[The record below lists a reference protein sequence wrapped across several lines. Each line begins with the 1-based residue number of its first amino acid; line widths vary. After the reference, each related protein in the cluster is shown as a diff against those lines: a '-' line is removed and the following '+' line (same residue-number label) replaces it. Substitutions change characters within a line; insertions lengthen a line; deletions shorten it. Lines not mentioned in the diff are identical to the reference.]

1 MPTKREREYY
11 AMGFR
16 DGEASHRM
24 RARGRPVSSMEGFD
38 IIPSAVRPSDA
49 IAFGLG
55 MESEYAF
62 RETQRKP
69 RRRRTRR
76 SKPRTLSKWQK
87 FVKTNSKKKEFRFRS
102 GKVNLKKLGVAYRKK
117 HGKRK
122 R

>member
-24 RARGRPVSSMEGFD
+24 RARGRPISSMEGFD
-38 IIPSAVRPSDA
+38 VIPSM
-49 IAFGLG
+49 IGLG

-76 SKPRTLSKWQK
+76 SVGSSRPRALSKWQK

>member
-11 AMGFR
+11 RMGFH
-16 DGEASHRM
+16 DGM
-24 RARGRPVSSMEGFD
+24 RSAQQRPRVGYD
-38 IIPSAVRPSDA
+38 PDVIPAMV
-49 IAFGLG
+49 GLG
-55 MESEYAF
+55 METEYAF

-87 FVKTNSKKKEFRFRS
+87 FVKTNSKKKEFRFRN